1 MNDKEQE
8 QEAERRNFTVS
19 LIGLWSRDGQVCGV
33 ESLLH
38 LNLKRSHLFVS
49 SLLYKKL
56 IDF

>member
-19 LIGLWSRDGQVCGV
+19 LIGLWSRDRQVCGG